1 MNTASS
7 ATDSGIKATPA
18 VTPPTPAAALPMA
31 GTTILELGATAA
43 GQFAGRLLA
52 SLGARVIKIEPIGG
66 EAERRGPDMVR
77 DRHGRQRSLAFEYL
91 NAGKQSIAVDLD
103 DGFLAEF
110 ILKFSAPDAV
120 ILSTPRLAARV
131 PQAFEGVL
139 AKVGPYGEAHNH
151 GDPPTTPLT
160 RYQAG
165 GDGSLIPP
173 GPEPTLRPTFP
184 GTLVGDCFA
193 GAGAAVSILGT
204 LYMKKTDARLKSEP
218 QPAIDFSQ
226 QAHLLMIQKLFL
238 GRVWGEKM
246 ELTRAN
252 NRYAFGGAV
261 KCKDGFVSMLVLE
274 EHQWKGLCTAMG
286 REAWLAD
293 PRFATGTTRWENQA
307 VIQAGLEE
315 WCGTRSVVDVLAATR
330 ALSVPIGHIATLPE
344 VLQKEYLRER
354 GYLQETDSDLGRIVT
369 LGLPFGRDPMW
380 QGAHAVLA
388 PGAGEHT
395 AAILRGLGRS
405 DADIELLERLGVV
418 QCM

>member
-1 MNTASS
+1 MS
-7 ATDSGIKATPA
+7 
-18 VTPPTPAAALPMA
+18 AAAPPLDGM
-31 GTTILELGATAA
+31 TILELGASAA

-52 SLGARVIKIEPIGG
+52 NLGARVIKIEPIGG
-66 EAERRGPDMVR
+66 EASRRGPDMVR
-77 DRHGRQRSLAFEYL
+77 DRDGRQRSLAFEYL
-91 NAGKQSIAVDLD
+91 NAGKESIAIDLD
-103 DGFLAEF
+103 DGFLTDF
-110 ILKFSAPDAV
+110 ILRFSAADNV
-120 ILSTPRLAARV
+120 ILTTPRDAARV
-131 PQAFEGVL
+131 PGAFEGVL
-139 AKVGPYGEAHNH
+139 AKVGPYGDAHNH

-204 LYMKKTDARLKSEP
+204 LLINKTDARLQAEHQP
-218 QPAIDFSQ
+218 QIDFSQ
-226 QAHLLMIQKLFL
+226 QAHLVMIQKLFL

-261 KCKDGFVSMLVLE
+261 KCRDGFVSMLVLE
-274 EHQWKGLCTAMG
+274 EHQWQGLCRAMG
-286 REAWLAD
+286 REDWLSD
-293 PRFATGTTRWENQA
+293 PRFKNGTARWQNQGD
-307 VIQAGLEE
+307 IQAGLEA
-315 WCGTRSVVDVLAATR
+315 WCATLSVTEVLDTAR

-344 VLQKEYLRER
+344 VLQKEYLIER
-354 GYLQETDSDLGRIVT
+354 GYLQHADSALGRIVT
-369 LGLPFGRDPMW
+369 LGLPFGRDPLW
-380 QGAHAVLA
+380 QTPHAVLA
-388 PGAGEHT
+388 PAAGEHT
-395 AAILRGLGRS
+395 APILRGLGRS